1 MWARRCGAKPRWPSR
16 IKVVF
21 FSFLSGTLGL
31 SVYMYMS
38 GLSTS
43 SLDLSRSTSE
53 QPLCLTSWP
62 QRYDQVVA
70 STIWSEDDVLFKA
83 PGADEEFFAKYGCE
97 VPALSGAVCRD
108 VSFHTQDLQRP
119 LALAMGDTG
128 FDYDLMGAWALW
140 WLLLTLVAW
149 VGVTIHD
156 LALIGQSQKDFV
168 LDVSGVNKHCPCIR
182 SVWKFLAGYRPLVR
196 LANSE
201 RFGTRSLGI
210 VLAVLLAPVLL
221 AWNLV
226 VLLFII
232 CPLILL
238 AFMRYPIRMSR
249 AWVFII
255 SVACVLYGSALTL
268 QQLAFVARTDL
279 RPRYALTWEAQGFQ
293 SASLQTSL
301 CTCGC
306 DYSMSLNVSVNL
318 AVIGLVTTVKSAFL
332 AFRCLKGLRRSQWA
346 NLLSVTF
353 PVPLTVYTVDW
364 QQPDGQPIRFRTK
377 EIPVQGEVA
386 FDPFAMM
393 DEQPDSAYT
402 TVHLRPERVHRFEK
416 SEHGELRVLQPSRRL
431 EMPGMPVPSKLEPAQ
446 FKAVIEAEYIGC
458 CGFPW
463 PTGGKKFVYDEDFLE
478 ALERGTPL
486 PHVDGL
492 TPAKDL
498 AEEEESDMDE
508 STTADCAVEFA
519 GIPIACQVRD
529 CGRPSGT
536 WLPFAAAP
544 VLQPREDTPLSGDDR
559 EASLRR
565 L

>member
-38 GLSTS
+38 GLSNS

-62 QRYDQVVA
+62 QRYDQVFT
-70 STIWSEDDVLFKA
+70 STIWNSDEDEVLFKA
-83 PGADEEFFAKYGCE
+83 PGADEEFFAKYRCE
-97 VPALSGAVCRD
+97 VPLLSGAMCRD

-119 LALAMGDTG
+119 LALAMGAAG

-168 LDVSGVNKHCPCIR
+168 LDVAGVNKHCPCIR
-182 SVWKFLAGYRPLVR
+182 TVWKFLAGYRPLVR
-196 LANSE
+196 LANAE
-201 RFGTRSLGI
+201 HFGTRSLGI

-279 RPRYALTWEAQGFQ
+279 RPRYALTWQVQGLHV
-293 SASLQTSL
+293 ASSQTGP

-306 DYSMSLNVSVNL
+306 DYSMSLNVSINL
-318 AVIGLVTTVKSAFL
+318 AVIGLVTTVYLVRKQT
-332 AFRCLKGLRRSQWA
+332 RCG
-346 NLLSVTF
+346 
-353 PVPLTVYTVDW
+353 
-364 QQPDGQPIRFRTK
+364 
-377 EIPVQGEVA
+377 
-386 FDPFAMM
+386 
-393 DEQPDSAYT
+393 
-402 TVHLRPERVHRFEK
+402 
-416 SEHGELRVLQPSRRL
+416 
-431 EMPGMPVPSKLEPAQ
+431 
-446 FKAVIEAEYIGC
+446 
-458 CGFPW
+458 
-463 PTGGKKFVYDEDFLE
+463 
-478 ALERGTPL
+478 
-486 PHVDGL
+486 
-492 TPAKDL
+492 
-498 AEEEESDMDE
+498 
-508 STTADCAVEFA
+508 
-519 GIPIACQVRD
+519 
-529 CGRPSGT
+529 
-536 WLPFAAAP
+536 
-544 VLQPREDTPLSGDDR
+544 
-559 EASLRR
+559 
-565 L
+565 